1 MPSARYL
8 NNPEKLVDGVF
19 LVGGPELSDERD
31 CLCYLVVGQSARV
44 LIDCGAGPSA
54 RRILD
59 LAERAGGG
67 PPSHLLLTHA
77 HIDHAGG
84 AAELKSLTGCRVL
97 IHQAEA
103 EVLESGD
110 VERSAAAWYG
120 LGLDPVAV
128 DQILTGDGSI
138 PLGGGE
144 ELHLIHTPGHTPGS
158 LAAWCQR
165 GSEKILFG
173 QDIHGPFLPVFGSN
187 LDQWARSMRRLLELE
202 ADVLAEGH
210 YGVFRPAARV
220 RAFIEGHLAAQGLLT
235 APER

>member
-1 MPSARYL
+1 MPGARYS
-8 NNPEKLVDGVF
+8 NNPDKLAGGVY

-59 LAERAGGG
+59 LSERAGGG

-120 LGLDPVAV
+120 LSLDPVAV

-158 LAAWCQR
+158 LAAWCER
-165 GSEKILFG
+165 DSEKILFG
-173 QDIHGPFLPVFGSN
+173 QDIHGPCPSSARIWTSGPGAWPVSWSWRPTSWPRATTASSGRPPGSGPSSRGT
-187 LDQWARSMRRLLELE
+187 W
-202 ADVLAEGH
+202 
-210 YGVFRPAARV
+210 PP
-220 RAFIEGHLAAQGLLT
+220 RAG
-235 APER
+235 